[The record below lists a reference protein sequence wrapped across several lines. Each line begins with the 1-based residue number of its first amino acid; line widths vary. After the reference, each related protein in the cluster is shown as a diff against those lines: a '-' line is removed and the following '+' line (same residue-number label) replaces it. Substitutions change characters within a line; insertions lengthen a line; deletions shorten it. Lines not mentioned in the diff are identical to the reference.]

1 MQKGIIIFVSLSIL
15 LSIIVSILI
24 NPPKA
29 ILSGGNMASIGNSIK
44 TPETKTEKAVTISL
58 KDKISF
64 NNILIEP
71 SAITEDS
78 RCPSDVQCIQAGRVV
93 VALNVYSVDGEQI
106 LNKDIEEGTF
116 FDIGNT
122 KITLVKVSPYPVTTE
137 EIGEEDYGFD
147 FVFEVIE

>member
-15 LSIIVSILI
+15 LSIIVSIVI

-44 TPETKTEKAVTISL
+44 VPETKTEKAVTTSL
-58 KDKISF
+58 KEKVSF
-64 NNILIEP
+64 NNIFIQP
-71 SAITEDS
+71 FVITEDS

-93 VALNVYSVDGEQI
+93 VALNIYSLEGELI
-106 LNKDIEEGTF
+106 LSKDIEEGTF

-122 KITLVKVSPYPVTTE
+122 KITLVKVSPYPVSTDEIE
-137 EIGEEDYGFD
+137 EGDYRFD
-147 FVFEVIE
+147 FIFEVIE

>member
-29 ILSGGNMASIGNSIK
+29 ILSGGNMASISDSVKTLESKKEESI
-44 TPETKTEKAVTISL
+44 TIYL

-64 NNILIEP
+64 NNILIQP
-71 SAITEDS
+71 FAITEDS
-78 RCPSDVQCIQAGRVV
+78 RCPSDVQCIQAGRAVV
-93 VALNVYSVDGEQI
+93 VLNVYSSDGEI
-106 LNKDIEEGTF
+106 LLSKDVEERTF

-122 KITLVKVSPYPVTTE
+122 KITLVKVSPYPVSTY
-137 EIGEEDYGFD
+137 EIEGGDYRFD
-147 FVFEVIE
+147 FIFEVIE